1 MIGFGKTLIVAAH
14 PDDDIL
20 GCGGLLSKL
29 TSSGESVRVIF
40 IAEGTTCRYNN
51 ITEKVKNEIASRNQV
66 GINAL
71 KILGVSDYN
80 FYNFPCGRLD
90 VEPII
95 DIAKIIEK
103 EIENYKPKT
112 ILTHFRN
119 DVNNDHKIVFQAVLQ
134 ATRPVKNIVKNL
146 LSFEI
151 LSSTEWKY
159 FDVFKPNFFVDITD
173 TLPKKIEAMNYYISE
188 QPNPPHPR
196 SDHIISSLASIRGSQ
211 SGVMFAEGFEVVRFY
226 Y

>member
-1 MIGFGKTLIVAAH
+1 MIGFGKTLVVAAH

-51 ITEKVKNEIASRNQV
+51 ITEKVKNEIVSRNQV

-80 FYNFPCGRLD
+80 FYNLPC
-90 VEPII
+90 
-95 DIAKIIEK
+95 
-103 EIENYKPKT
+103 ENYKPKT

-119 DVNNDHKIVFQAVLQ
+119 DVHIDHKIVFQAVLQ

-159 FDVFKPNFFVDITD
+159 SDVFKPNFFVDITD
-173 TLPKKIEAMNYYISE
+173 TLPKKIEAMNCYISE

-196 SDHIISSLASIRGSQ
+196 SNDIISSLASIRGSQ
-211 SGVMFAEGFEVVRFY
+211 SGVTFAEGFEVVRFY

>member
-51 ITEKVKNEIASRNQV
+51 ITEKVKNEIASRNQC

-95 DIAKIIEK
+95 DIAKVIEK

-112 ILTHFRN
+112 VLTHFRN
-119 DVNNDHKIVFQAVLQ
+119 DIHNDHKIVFQAVLQ
-134 ATRPVKNIVKNL
+134 ATRPIKISDMIFCMLLDSSPGYMILL
-146 LSFEI
+146 LSVIVARCCAE
-151 LSSTEWKY
+151 
-159 FDVFKPNFFVDITD
+159 
-173 TLPKKIEAMNYYISE
+173 
-188 QPNPPHPR
+188 
-196 SDHIISSLASIRGSQ
+196 RGDK
-211 SGVMFAEGFEVVRFY
+211 ECR
-226 Y
+226 